1 VSVHSYWSKVLDGR
15 LARRRALAAS
25 GALGLSAAILAACG
39 SDGGSTREPTS
50 TGGAAMNL
58 EVPAG
63 SPEPLVPGAYA
74 ASNFQP
80 EASFQV
86 GEGWSAAVVDTALIS
101 LIRTSPEADC
111 LCIIH
116 PDGIYD
122 PADGAKTDL
131 PADLAAWLQAHPGL
145 ATTKAS
151 SVQVGNRAARQM
163 EARVAEGATLVNGR
177 LPLFSAG
184 DQTYSMAPGERGH
197 IIVVDHPAGPLVV
210 AVRAHQAEFE
220 DYFGAVETVVGSL
233 GFGG

>member
-1 VSVHSYWSKVLDGR
+1 MR
-15 LARRRALAAS
+15 LLAA
-25 GALGLSAAILAACG
+25 ALTLSAIALVVACG
-39 SDGGSTREPTS
+39 SDGGSAPQPTS

-63 SPEPLVPGAYA
+63 SPEALVPGAYI
-74 ASNFQP
+74 ASNFEP
-80 EASFQV
+80 EASFRA
-86 GEGWSAAVVDTALIS
+86 GEGWSAAVVDTALIA

-116 PDGIYD
+116 PDGVYD
-122 PADGAKTDL
+122 PAGGAKTDL
-131 PADLAAWLQAHPGL
+131 PADLTAWLQEHPGIE
-145 ATTKAS
+145 TTKAS

-163 EARVAEGATLVNGR
+163 EARVAAGATLVNGR
-177 LPLFSAG
+177 LPLFAAG

-197 IIVVDHPAGPLVV
+197 IIVIDHPAGSLII
-210 AVRAHQAEFE
+210 AVRVPEAELG